1 MPRYATVRTLYD
13 PQSPATNAQIL
24 DPNAIVLF
32 FPAPRSATGEDVLEL
47 HIHGGRAIVNAVL
60 NAISR
65 TFPPLEGRE
74 PSLRYAEPGEFTR
87 RAFYNNRLDLTQI
100 EALGDTL
107 SAETEQQRR
116 LAVRGATTT
125 LSVGYESWRKE
136 LLYARG
142 ELEAII
148 DFSEDQHFDEPPER
162 LLETVAIQV
171 DRLRKR
177 VESNIQNS
185 FRGELLRSG
194 ISIALVGAP
203 NAGKSSL
210 LNRIVQREASIVSKE
225 EGTTRDVVEVGVDI
239 GGFYCRFGDLA
250 GLRENSRHRETIGEI
265 EMEGMRRARTYT
277 VAADVIVLVLSAEE
291 VVKEENSLINP
302 DLETTLKSCNL
313 DKQKV
318 VCVINKSDLLRGQTS
333 ANEILLRLKQHSAFT
348 ALATGDDNLLVF
360 FVSCK
365 EAEIPQSDHQ
375 DSGGIRK
382 FLEGLLDLFKA
393 MTSPVQPRCQDELT
407 DPSMWEQSLGS
418 NERQRLLLQQCLQSL
433 QSFLATAEVTKGD
446 DDQHTTGEEIGVDIV
461 VAAEHL
467 RDAADCLA
475 RITGQGE
482 AGDVEE
488 VLGVVFEKYVGHLS
502 LWNVLWSGFVLKIET
517 QILCRQIMQQTPV
530 HAMLPNKEETKLF
543 QNQHP
548 IKSNL
553 TEIYPRMINQ
563 THNQSICETSRF
575 SIPKVHKVLT
585 LHIQVIIHSNR
596 KGFLASS

>member
-13 PQSPATNAQIL
+13 PQSLPTNTQIL

-60 NAISR
+60 KAISR
-65 TFPPLEGRE
+65 TCPPLEGKE

-87 RAFYNNRLDLTQI
+87 RAFYNNRLDLAQI

-116 LAVRGATTT
+116 LAVRGAANA

-148 DFSEDQHFDEPPER
+148 DFSEDQNFDEPPER
-162 LLETVAIQV
+162 LLYTVAIQV

-177 VESNIQNS
+177 VEANIQNS

-210 LNRIVQREASIVSKE
+210 LNVIVQREASIVSKE

-250 GLRENSRHRETIGEI
+250 GLRENSRDRETIGEI

-291 VVKEENSLINP
+291 VAKQENPLINP
-302 DLETTLKSCNL
+302 DLEATLKSCNL
-313 DKQKV
+313 GKQKV
-318 VCVINKSDLLRGQTS
+318 VCVINKSDLQGKTS
-333 ANEILLRLKQHSAFT
+333 ANEILLRLSQHSTFT
-348 ALATGDDNLLVF
+348 ASATGDNLLVF

-365 EAEIPQSDHQ
+365 EAKLPQSDQQ
-375 DSGGIRK
+375 DSGGIRN
-382 FLEGLLDLFKA
+382 FLEGLLELFKG
-393 MTSPVQPRCQDELT
+393 MTSAVQPQSQDELT
-407 DPSMWEQSLGS
+407 DPSIWEQSLGS

-433 QSFLATAEVTKGD
+433 QSFLAEAKVAEGD
-446 DDQHTTGEEIGVDIV
+446 DGLHTIGEETGVDIV

-475 RITGQGE
+475 KITGKGE

-488 VLGVVFEKYVGHLS
+488 VLGVVFEKYVNHLS
-502 LWNVLWSGFVLKIET
+502 LGNGVVLKIET
-517 QILCRQIMQQTPV
+517 QILCRQITQKTPV
-530 HAMLPNKEETKLF
+530 HAMPPRTNKAF
-543 QNQHP
+543 QNQNP
-548 IKSNL
+548 IKS
-553 TEIYPRMINQ
+553 
-563 THNQSICETSRF
+563 H
-575 SIPKVHKVLT
+575 
-585 LHIQVIIHSNR
+585 
-596 KGFLASS
+596 

>member
-13 PQSPATNAQIL
+13 PIRPPTNARIL

-32 FPAPRSATGEDVLEL
+32 FPAPKSATGEDVLEL
-47 HIHGGRAIVNAVL
+47 HIHGGPAVVNAVL
-60 NAISR
+60 KGISR
-65 TFPPLEGRE
+65 ALPLLEGRT

-116 LAVRGATTT
+116 IAVQGAASV
-125 LSVGYESWRKE
+125 LSTGYESWRKE

-148 DFSEDQHFDEPPER
+148 DFSEDQYFDEPPER
-162 LLETVAIQV
+162 LLETVAVQV

-225 EGTTRDVVEVGVDI
+225 EGTTRDVVELGVDI

-265 EMEGMRRARTYT
+265 EMEGMRRARAYT
-277 VAADVIVLVLSAEE
+277 VAADIIVLVLSAEE
-291 VVKEENSLINP
+291 LALQENPLINP
-302 DLETTLKSCNL
+302 DLEATLKSCNL
-313 DKQKV
+313 GKQKV
-318 VCVINKSDLLRGQTS
+318 VCVINKSDLLGQTS
-333 ANEILLRLKQHSAFT
+333 ANEILVRLKQHSTFKT
-348 ALATGDDNLLVF
+348 LATGDNLPVF

-365 EAEIPQSDHQ
+365 EAKPFQTDQQ

-382 FLEGLLDLFKA
+382 LLQGFLDLFRK
-393 MTSPVQPRCQDELT
+393 MTSAVQPQGQDELT
-407 DPSMWEQSLGS
+407 DPSIWGQLLGS
-418 NERQRLLLQQCLQSL
+418 NERQRLLLQQCLQCL
-433 QSFLATAEVTKGD
+433 RSFLAEARVAEGD
-446 DDQHTTGEEIGVDIV
+446 DDRQTTGKDMGVDIV

-475 RITGQGE
+475 KITGKGE
-482 AGDVEE
+482 AGDIEE
-488 VLGVVFEKYVGHLS
+488 VLGVIFEKYVKHL
-502 LWNVLWSGFVLKIET
+502 LLY
-517 QILCRQIMQQTPV
+517 R
-530 HAMLPNKEETKLF
+530 
-543 QNQHP
+543 
-548 IKSNL
+548 
-553 TEIYPRMINQ
+553 
-563 THNQSICETSRF
+563 
-575 SIPKVHKVLT
+575 
-585 LHIQVIIHSNR
+585 
-596 KGFLASS
+596 

>member
-13 PQSPATNAQIL
+13 PQSPQTNAQIL

-32 FPAPRSATGEDVLEL
+32 FPAPKSATGEDVLEL
-47 HIHGGRAIVNAVL
+47 HIHGGPAVVTAVL
-60 NAISR
+60 KGISR
-65 TFPPLEGRE
+65 ALPLLEGRE

-116 LAVRGATTT
+116 IAVQGAASM
-125 LSVGYESWRKE
+125 LSTGYETWRKE

-148 DFSEDQHFDEPPER
+148 DFSEDQYFDEPPER

-194 ISIALVGAP
+194 ISIALIGAP

-225 EGTTRDVVEVGVDI
+225 EGTTRDVVELGIDI
-239 GGFYCRFGDLA
+239 GGFFCRFGDLA

-265 EMEGMRRARTYT
+265 EMEGMRRARAYS

-291 VVKEENSLINP
+291 VANQENPLINP
-302 DLETTLKSCNL
+302 DLEATLKSCNL
-313 DKQKV
+313 GEQKI

-333 ANEILLRLKQHSAFT
+333 ANEILVRLKQHSTFKT
-348 ALATGDDNLLVF
+348 LATGDNLPVF
-360 FVSCK
+360 VVSCK
-365 EAEIPQSDHQ
+365 EAKLFQTDKQ
-375 DSGGIRK
+375 DSGGIQK
-382 FLEGLLDLFKA
+382 LLQGLLDLFKK
-393 MTSPVQPRCQDELT
+393 MTSAVQPQGQNELT
-407 DPSMWEQSLGS
+407 DPSIWEQSLGS

-433 QSFLATAEVTKGD
+433 QSFLAEARVAEAHD
-446 DDQHTTGEEIGVDIV
+446 DRQTIGKEMGVDIV

-475 RITGQGE
+475 KITGKGE

-488 VLGVVFEKYVGHLS
+488 VLGVVFEKYGKHFLLLLKGV
-502 LWNVLWSGFVLKIET
+502 VLKIET
-517 QILCRQIMQQTPV
+517 QILCRQVIQKTPV
-530 HAMLPNKEETKLF
+530 HAMLPYQSTPRRNKA
-543 QNQHP
+543 
-548 IKSNL
+548 
-553 TEIYPRMINQ
+553 
-563 THNQSICETSRF
+563 
-575 SIPKVHKVLT
+575 IPKPKPHEIKLNRNLPVPSDKNKLIIFLSAKPVAFPSLKST
-585 LHIQVIIHSNR
+585 LS
-596 KGFLASS
+596 

>member
-1 MPRYATVRTLYD
+1 MPRYATLRTLYD
-13 PQSPATNAQIL
+13 PLSPPTNARIL

-32 FPAPRSATGEDVLEL
+32 FPAPKSATGEDVLEL
-47 HIHGGRAIVNAVL
+47 HIHGGPAVVRAVL
-60 NAISR
+60 KGISR
-65 TFPPLEGRE
+65 ALPLLEGRK

-116 LAVRGATTT
+116 IAVQGAASV
-125 LSVGYESWRKE
+125 LSIGYESWRKE

-148 DFSEDQHFDEPPER
+148 DFSEDQYFDESPER

-194 ISIALVGAP
+194 FSIALVGAP

-210 LNRIVQREASIVSKE
+210 LNSIVQREASIVSKE
-225 EGTTRDVVEVGVDI
+225 EGTTRDVVELGVDI
-239 GGFYCRFGDLA
+239 GGFYCKFGDLA

-265 EMEGMRRARTYT
+265 EMEGMRRARAYT
-277 VAADVIVLVLSAEE
+277 VAADVIVVVLSAEE
-291 VVKEENSLINP
+291 VANQENPLINP
-302 DLETTLKSCNL
+302 DLEATLKSCNL
-313 DKQKV
+313 VKQKV

-333 ANEILLRLKQHSAFT
+333 ANEILVRLKQHSTFKT
-348 ALATGDDNLLVF
+348 LATGDNLPVF
-360 FVSCK
+360 VVSCK
-365 EAEIPQSDHQ
+365 EAKLFQADQQ

-382 FLEGLLDLFKA
+382 LLQGLLDLFKK
-393 MTSPVQPRCQDELT
+393 MTSAVQPQAQDELT
-407 DPSMWEQSLGS
+407 DPLIWEQSLGS

-433 QSFLATAEVTKGD
+433 RSFLAEARVAEGD
-446 DDQHTTGEEIGVDIV
+446 DDRQTTGKDMGVDIV

-475 RITGQGE
+475 KITGKGE

-488 VLGVVFEKYVGHLS
+488 VLGVVFEKYVNHLS
-502 LWNVLWSGFVLKIET
+502 LKM
-517 QILCRQIMQQTPV
+517 QLC
-530 HAMLPNKEETKLF
+530 
-543 QNQHP
+543 
-548 IKSNL
+548 
-553 TEIYPRMINQ
+553 
-563 THNQSICETSRF
+563 
-575 SIPKVHKVLT
+575 
-585 LHIQVIIHSNR
+585 
-596 KGFLASS
+596 

>member
-13 PQSPATNAQIL
+13 PQSPPTNAQIL
-24 DPNAIVLF
+24 DPNAIVLY

-60 NAISR
+60 NAIPR

-116 LAVRGATTT
+116 LAVRGAANA
-125 LSVGYESWRKE
+125 LSVGYECWRKE

-239 GGFYCRFGDLA
+239 AGFYCRFGDLA

-277 VAADVIVLVLSAEE
+277 MAADVIVLVLSAEE
-291 VVKEENSLINP
+291 VAKEENSLINP
-302 DLETTLKSCNL
+302 DLERTLKSCNL
-313 DKQKV
+313 EKQKV

-333 ANEILLRLKQHSAFT
+333 SNEILLRLKQHSAFT
-348 ALATGDDNLLVF
+348 ALATGDNLLVF

-365 EAEIPQSDHQ
+365 EAELPQRDHQ

-382 FLEGLLDLFKA
+382 FLEGLLDLFKG
-393 MTSPVQPRCQDELT
+393 MTSAVQPRCQDELT
-407 DPSMWEQSLGS
+407 DPSIWELSLGS

-433 QSFLATAEVTKGD
+433 QSFLAEAKVTQGYD
-446 DDQHTTGEEIGVDIV
+446 DRYTTGEEMGANIV

-475 RITGQGE
+475 KITGQGE

-488 VLGVVFEKYVGHLS
+488 VLGVVFEKYMSRLA
-502 LWNVLWSGFVLKIET
+502 LWDGVELKIET

-530 HAMLPNKEETKLF
+530 HAMLPKSTK
-543 QNQHP
+543 
-548 IKSNL
+548 KK
-553 TEIYPRMINQ
+553 
-563 THNQSICETSRF
+563 QSYSKTNM
-575 SIPKVHKVLT
+575 
-585 LHIQVIIHSNR
+585 Q
-596 KGFLASS
+596 

>member
-13 PQSPATNAQIL
+13 PQSPPTNAQIL

-47 HIHGGRAIVNAVL
+47 HIHGGPAVVSAVL
-60 NAISR
+60 KGISR
-65 TFPPLEGRE
+65 TLPPLEGKE

-87 RAFYNNRLDLTQI
+87 RAYYNNRLDLTQI

-116 LAVRGATTT
+116 LAVQGAANAF
-125 LSVGYESWRKE
+125 SIGYESWRNE

-177 VESNIQNS
+177 VELNIRNS

-250 GLRENSRHRETIGEI
+250 GLRENSRHRESIGET
-265 EMEGMRRARTYT
+265 EMEGMRRARTYAL
-277 VAADVIVLVLSAEE
+277 AADVIVLVLPAEE
-291 VVKEENSLINP
+291 VAKQENPLINP
-302 DLETTLKSCNL
+302 DLEATLKSCNL
-313 DKQKV
+313 ERKKF
-318 VCVINKSDLLRGQTS
+318 VCVINKSDLLEGPTS
-333 ANEILLRLKQHSAFT
+333 ANEILLRLMQHSTFT
-348 ALATGDDNLLVF
+348 ALATGDNLPVF
-360 FVSCK
+360 VVSCK
-365 EAEIPQSDHQ
+365 EAQPPQSDEQ
-375 DSGGIRK
+375 DSGGIQK
-382 FLEGLLDLFKA
+382 FLQGLLELFKG
-393 MTSPVQPRCQDELT
+393 MTSAVQPQCQDEFT
-407 DPSMWEQSLGS
+407 DPSIWEQSLGS

-433 QSFLATAEVTKGD
+433 QSFLAEAKVAEGD
-446 DDQHTTGEEIGVDIV
+446 DDRHTTGEEIAVDIV

-475 RITGQGE
+475 KITGKGE

-488 VLGVVFEKYVGHLS
+488 VLGVVFEKYVNDLS
-502 LWNVLWSGFVLKIET
+502 LSKGIVLRIQT
-517 QILCRQIMQQTPV
+517 QILCRKIMLKTPV
-530 HAMLPNKEETKLF
+530 HAMLPKPTKKEQRYSKTNS
-543 QNQHP
+543 Q
-548 IKSNL
+548 IKQKS
-553 TEIYPRMINQ
+553 
-563 THNQSICETSRF
+563 TSPER
-575 SIPKVHKVLT
+575 
-585 LHIQVIIHSNR
+585 
-596 KGFLASS
+596 